1 MSKEYIERNEVLRQ
15 VRLAANRT
23 SLGEFTE
30 PYLHWTDVVSI
41 MFDAPVE
48 NVEPRVEAEWILKPI
63 MIRSPLAR
71 NYYCSNC
78 KHEPIE
84 CGKYCPECGAKIK
97 GSRMEGRRNDS

>member
-23 SLGEFTE
+23 SLGD
-30 PYLHWTDVVSI
+30 LHWTDVISI

-48 NVEPRVEAEWILKPI
+48 NVEPRVEAEWIANPE
-63 MIRSPLAR
+63 MIRSPFAR

-84 CGKYCPECGAKIK
+84 LRKYCPECGAKMTVQ
-97 GSRMEGRRNDS
+97 GGGRNETF

>member
-15 VRLAANRT
+15 VRLAANRA

-30 PYLHWTDVVSI
+30 PSLHWTDVISI

-48 NVEPRVEAEWILKPI
+48 NVEPRVEAEWIAKP
-63 MIRSPLAR
+63 MMVRSPFAR

-78 KHEPIE
+78 NHDPVE
-84 CGKYCPECGAKIK
+84 CGKYCPECGA
-97 GSRMEGRRNDS
+97 RMTVQGGRRNEV